1 MFVMQ
6 DGDIYIDGTYTFPS
20 KNKIQLNVPQ
30 MNMDLGFLGEISIEH
45 NTLTISNISA
55 VDNRVNMMSDCL
67 TFDLI
72 K

>member
-1 MFVMQ
+1 
-6 DGDIYIDGTYTFPS
+6 
-20 KNKIQLNVPQ
+20 